1 MVNNYRRA
9 GLLLTLIVCMLQTTN
24 ACVADEQRSSGQ
36 HSRQQTLSGSAQPS
50 HLYIADNDAGQKT
63 FSGNASWYG
72 AQFNGKRTAS
82 GELFDMN
89 KLSAAHL
96 HLPLPT
102 KVLVENPRSGKS
114 AVVRVNDRGPY
125 HTKRVM
131 DLSRQAAKDTGIFSY
146 GVGYIEC
153 TVLTKAK

>member
-1 MVNNYRRA
+1 MVTSMVNNYRRA
-9 GLLLTLIVCMLQTTN
+9 GFLLTLIVCMMQAPAAWCT
-24 ACVADEQRSSGQ
+24 DD
-36 HSRQQTLSGSAQPS
+36 S
-50 HLYIADNDAGQKT
+50 HLYLADNDTGAGEASGKT

-72 AQFNGKRTAS
+72 AQFNGKKTAS

-102 KVLVENPRSGKS
+102 KVLVENPRTGKS

-131 DLSRQAAKDTGIFSY
+131 DLSRQAAKDTGIFAT

-153 TVLTKAK
+153 TVLTSSKTQK